1 MRIDA
6 HRSSAQ
12 ALSKTEQIFQ
22 SPCRILIFRETRM
35 PNRKIENTL
44 IVRALVAMSLAGVIV
59 VAGCHQK
66 QPDYPDYKGAVSS
79 ALTQKDL
86 GSIQVAQDRDKGVI
100 TLSGTVPTLDEKQQ
114 AESVAKQ
121 AAPNY
126 TIADEVAVIAP
137 GTTKETKA
145 GDSDTD
151 GAIKDNF
158 KAALTKNPNLDKQ
171 SISVKSTNGVVVLS
185 GSVKT
190 AADKLGAGKLATAV
204 PNVQQVVNEIDVK
217 LPATGQSK

>member
-1 MRIDA
+1 
-6 HRSSAQ
+6 
-12 ALSKTEQIFQ
+12 
-22 SPCRILIFRETRM
+22 M
-35 PNRKIENTL
+35 PNREIANKL
-44 IVRALVAMSLAGVIV
+44 ILRALVATSLAGVFV
-59 VAGCHQK
+59 VAGCNLMK
-66 QPDYPDYKGAVSS
+66 KPNYPDSKAAVSS
-79 ALTQKDL
+79 SLTQKDL
-86 GSIQVAQDRDKGVI
+86 GSIGVSQARDKGVI
-100 TLSGTVPTLDEKQQ
+100 TLSGTVPTPDEKQQ

-126 TIADEVAVIAP
+126 TIADEIAVVSPGSAVA
-137 GTTKETKA
+137 TKA

-190 AADKLGAGKLATAV
+190 EADKLEAEKLAKAV